1 MASSYNELVA
11 RAKAEIEEITAPD
24 LGALEGHALIDVRE
38 IDEWQQGVIPG
49 ARHISRGMLESSIGA
64 AAPDTSTDIVLYCAS
79 GNRSAL
85 AAATLG
91 SMGYENV
98 RSLEGGFNAWKNNGH
113 AWELPGGFTTDQR
126 ARYSR
131 HIKLHEVGEIGQQ
144 KLLDSRVLIVGAGGL
159 GSPAALYLAAAGVGT
174 IGIVDFDRV
183 DATNLQRQILH
194 DLSRVGEKK
203 VESARQAL
211 TALNSDVEVEAHNT
225 RIDASNVLE
234 LMAPYDLVVDGA
246 DNFPT
251 RYLINDASIH
261 LGTPIVHGSIF
272 RFEGQVSVFDPR
284 IGPCYR
290 CLFAQPPPP
299 ELAPN
304 CAEGGVL
311 GVLPGVIGSLQATEA
326 LKLLLGIG
334 DSLVGRI
341 LTYDALDQEF
351 RTLTLNKDPE
361 CPACSDPE
369 ALPPIVDY
377 DESCVAVGR

>member
-174 IGIVDFDRV
+174 IGNR
-183 DATNLQRQILH
+183 
-194 DLSRVGEKK
+194 
-203 VESARQAL
+203 
-211 TALNSDVEVEAHNT
+211 
-225 RIDASNVLE
+225 
-234 LMAPYDLVVDGA
+234 
-246 DNFPT
+246 
-251 RYLINDASIH
+251 
-261 LGTPIVHGSIF
+261 
-272 RFEGQVSVFDPR
+272 
-284 IGPCYR
+284 
-290 CLFAQPPPP
+290 
-299 ELAPN
+299 
-304 CAEGGVL
+304 
-311 GVLPGVIGSLQATEA
+311 
-326 LKLLLGIG
+326 
-334 DSLVGRI
+334 
-341 LTYDALDQEF
+341 
-351 RTLTLNKDPE
+351 
-361 CPACSDPE
+361 
-369 ALPPIVDY
+369 
-377 DESCVAVGR
+377 